1 MSEPAILYPTISS
14 STVMNY
20 LTENKIAYEEI
31 DNGALLL
38 LLLRDCNTWEELCE
52 RYAYADPAQITTNTT
67 TFTLRNKLLAMRE
80 AGLISFKEEITAD
93 GIKPVGEIRDTG
105 LWTKIRVALGG
116 MSLTD
121 AALLSRHAKGSAFVP
136 AFGRPNAVESPIDI
150 FVLMPF
156 HTSFEKVYFGYIG
169 PKAHELGLKAIRA
182 DDIFSPK
189 PFMEKVWD
197 GICAA
202 KLILAD
208 CTSMNPN
215 VFYEIG
221 IAHTVG
227 KKIVFITRSP
237 DDIPSDIKHYE
248 YILYDDANLDHSVN
262 RITEYIKKFF
272 RLDQA

>member
-1 MSEPAILYPTISS
+1 
-14 STVMNY
+14 
-20 LTENKIAYEEI
+20 
-31 DNGALLL
+31 
-38 LLLRDCNTWEELCE
+38 
-52 RYAYADPAQITTNTT
+52 
-67 TFTLRNKLLAMRE
+67 MRE
-80 AGLISFKEEITAD
+80 AGLISFTDATTAD
-93 GIKPVGEIRDTG
+93 GTTPVGEIRETG

-136 AFGRPNAVESPIDI
+136 TFGRPGAVADPIDI

-156 HTSFEKVYFGYIG
+156 HSSFEKVYFGYIG
-169 PKAHELGLKAIRA
+169 PKAHALGLRAIRA

-189 PFMEKVWD
+189 QFMEKVWD

-208 CTSMNPN
+208 CTTMNPN

-248 YILYDDANLDHSVN
+248 YILYDDENFDHSVN
-262 RITEYIKKFF
+262 KITQYIKQHF
-272 RLDQA
+272 RM